1 MTGAHRRPWRA
12 GSLRPQEGGVVGIG
26 GRHGALGVALLL
38 VGLVFPSAAAGQ
50 LRWAAGPEV
59 SWSEARRIGLGGR
72 FDAPLTAQVRAYLQ
86 GVYYFPDT
94 SALVE
99 PEAEADRKRI
109 ELNLNVVREPV
120 RWLGWFYLGAG
131 LSWEWRSL
139 DVRFLGVDEGI
150 STSDWA
156 VNALVGL
163 RRPGPGWVPHVEVK
177 RELWRFGLWVVTAG
191 ASVPVG

>member
-1 MTGAHRRPWRA
+1 MSPTRLRYGRSGVLGA
-12 GSLRPQEGGVVGIG
+12 
-26 GRHGALGVALLL
+26 ALLL
-38 VGLVFPSAAAGQ
+38 GCLFLPVPAAGQ
-50 LRWAAGPEV
+50 LRWTAGPEV
-59 SWSEARRIGLGGR
+59 SWSEARRIGIGGR
-72 FDAPLTAQVRAYLQ
+72 LDAPLTAEIRAYLQ
-86 GVYYFPDT
+86 GAYYLPDV
-94 SALVE
+94 SRLVE
-99 PEAEADRKRI
+99 PEVEADRKRI

-120 RWLGWFYLGAG
+120 RWRGWFYLGAG

-139 DVRFLGVDEGI
+139 DVAFLGVEEGT

>member
-1 MTGAHRRPWRA
+1 MTRSRPSLLRSMPLGA
-12 GSLRPQEGGVVGIG
+12 
-26 GRHGALGVALLL
+26 ALLM
-38 VGLVFPSAAAGQ
+38 VMGVPSHAAAQ
-50 LRWAAGPEV
+50 LLWTAGPEV

-72 FDAPLTAQVRAYLQ
+72 LDAPLTAQVRAYLQ
-86 GVYYFPDT
+86 GAYYFPDT

-109 ELNLNVVREPV
+109 EANLNVVREPV
-120 RWLGWFYLGAG
+120 RWGGWLYLGAG
-131 LSWEWRSL
+131 VSWEWRSL
-139 DVRFLGVDEGI
+139 DVAFLGVEEGI

-177 RELWRFGLWVVTAG
+177 RELWRLGLWVVTAG